1 MKKIY
6 LLRHGESQWNLSGKI
21 QGQKDI
27 PLTNKGISQAKLAG
41 DKLSSVKIDKVYS
54 SDLSRAYDTAKIIGD
69 KIKKEPITVKDFR
82 EISFGTWEGLSNKDI
97 ATHKEQIYLWRN
109 EPENLQ
115 IPGGENLG
123 QVQSRAIKALN
134 QILQDKANNN
144 ILLVSHG
151 VTLKTLVL
159 GLLNMDLKHF
169 KNLTINNVGLSII
182 EFRDYNKVLKLFND
196 TSHLK
201 ETL

>member
-6 LLRHGESQWNLSGKI
+6 LLRHGESQWNLLGKI

-27 PLTNKGISQAKLAG
+27 PLTDRGRLQAKLAG
-41 DKLSSVKIDKVYS
+41 DRLSSLEIDKIYS
-54 SDLSRAYDTAKIIGD
+54 SDLSRAYDTAKIIGE
-69 KIKKEPITVKDFR
+69 KLNKEPITNKDFR
-82 EISFGTWEGLSNKDI
+82 EISFGDWEGLSNKDI
-97 ATHKEQIYLWRN
+97 GANKEQVYLWRN

-115 IPGGENLG
+115 IPGGENLT
-123 QVQSRAIKALN
+123 QVQTRAMEALN
-134 QILQDKANNN
+134 KIIQDRKDES

-159 GLLNMDLKHF
+159 ALLDMDLKFF
-169 KNLTINNVGLSII
+169 KNLTIGNVGLSII
-182 EFRDYNKVLKLFND
+182 EFRDYNRVLKLFND
-196 TSHLK
+196 RSHLK